1 MSTSTSDRVRLLTA
15 GLEAFHRE
23 DVETFMA
30 MYREDAVHEFPFA
43 PEGMPARVEG
53 REAIEAWMRTVP
65 DLLTLDG
72 GMHDLRIHE
81 GGDTLTAEWS
91 STGHFADGTPAAI
104 SYVAVVTFDGDL
116 VAHYRD
122 YINPSTCGPPSPPA
136 ADAGVAGRAVVEAP
150 DDHRGRGAEGLR
162 RARPGA
168 RIDPED
174 LLVHARATARR
185 SHARRPSAPCR
196 SSPQLD
202 RHDLRE
208 GPPDTAPGDVAPV
221 SY

>member
-1 MSTSTSDRVRLLTA
+1 
-15 GLEAFHRE
+15 
-23 DVETFMA
+23 MA

-43 PEGMPARVEG
+43 PEGMPTRVEG
-53 REAIEAWMRTVP
+53 REAIKAWMRTVP

-136 ADAGVAGRAVVEAP
+136 ADTEVAGRAVIEAP

-168 RIDPED
+168 HRPRGPAGSC
-174 LLVHARATARR
+174 ARHRASFTCPTTVDALSELPAT
-185 SHARRPSAPCR
+185 RPAR
-196 SSPQLD
+196 SS
-202 RHDLRE
+202 RRASGHRS
-208 GPPDTAPGDVAPV
+208 GRAGSAAPSDVAPV

>member
-43 PEGMPARVEG
+43 PEGMPTRVEG

-72 GMHDLRIHE
+72 GMHDLQIHE

-116 VAHYRD
+116 VARYRD
-122 YINPSTCGPPSPPA
+122 YINPLDLRPAFPA
-136 ADAGVAGRAVVEAP
+136 A
-150 DDHRGRGAEGLR
+150 
-162 RARPGA
+162 
-168 RIDPED
+168 
-174 LLVHARATARR
+174 
-185 SHARRPSAPCR
+185 
-196 SSPQLD
+196 
-202 RHDLRE
+202 RH
-208 GPPDTAPGDVAPV
+208 
-221 SY
+221 